1 MKSNLKE
8 NNSEKILESTIKD
21 YIPLDKSWII
31 RMGVLDMIHGRNEI
45 NKFLAKQKNIGE
57 DLLALKRASQDWNKK
72 NVNVGESGTLYRF
85 LQFASWKL
93 NLDKKFIKK
102 GTLRSRKITS
112 NPKIV
117 SYPLEKLL
125 KLDNSTS
132 QWASASVLMG
142 NFTKPKK
149 IPFKLATTYEAV
161 RHWKDNKP
169 WVPKYD
175 QTIQKQAET
184 FLKLLRGQKPK
195 FKPAQAEDFCFA
207 YIFGYISKKSA
218 ENKWPALKGHESNR
232 FIEMDDMI
240 KKMGSGKTIDSKDHR
255 VIQTLVM
262 WAAVHHQKIKIKY
275 PKAVNKSWPQFWQFM
290 EYASLKK

>member
-1 MKSNLKE
+1 M
-8 NNSEKILESTIKD
+8 NSKFKN

-45 NKFLAKQKNIGE
+45 NKFLAKQKNMGE

-72 NVNVGESGTLYRF
+72 EINVGESGTLYRF

-102 GTLRSRKITS
+102 GTLRNRKITS
-112 NPKIV
+112 NPKIIN
-117 SYPLEKLL
+117 YPLGKLL
-125 KLDNSTS
+125 KLDSGTS
-132 QWASASVLMG
+132 QWASVSVLMG
-142 NFTKPKK
+142 NSTKPKK

-161 RHWKDNKP
+161 RHWKNHKP

-175 QTIQKQAET
+175 ETIQKQAET
-184 FLKLLRGQKPK
+184 FLKLLKGQKQK

-207 YIFGYISKKSA
+207 YIFGYISKKEA
-218 ENKWPALKGHESNR
+218 EKKWPALKGHESNR

-240 KKMGSGKTIDSKDHR
+240 KKMDSRKTVDSKDHR
-255 VIQTLVM
+255 VIQALVM
-262 WAAVHHQKIKIKY
+262 WALVNDKKFKITY
-275 PKAVNKSWPQFWQFM
+275 PDSVNKSWPQFWKFIK
-290 EYASLKK
+290 YTKSLNN